1 MRASELLLA
10 FAKYLENSNN
20 EIISLAEENDEHLLK
35 VSIACVEAAEIL
47 KETAHEIAPEEY
59 EESNLTFDSLDSL
72 SAIAS
77 MFDSTGDEELK
88 KQASVI
94 DELIANFVVNSDGVS
109 ALKKS
114 EAMKIEKMK
123 ALYNQKNSFDPKK
136 AEIKKAF
143 DDSPKTKQYR
153 PLEAP
158 LSTRHCPD
166 HPGTSL
172 IRLEDHVWQC
182 SLDKKIYDF
191 DAGFTTLNGNKVPGG
206 GVEYQTGGDR
216 PVFENSFSTR
226 ETHKK

>member
-1 MRASELLLA
+1 
-10 FAKYLENSNN
+10 
-20 EIISLAEENDEHLLK
+20 
-35 VSIACVEAAEIL
+35 
-47 KETAHEIAPEEY
+47 
-59 EESNLTFDSLDSL
+59 
-72 SAIAS
+72 
-77 MFDSTGDEELK
+77 MFDSTGDADLQ

-94 DELIANFVVNSDGVS
+94 DELISSFIVTSEGVA

-114 EAMKIEKMK
+114 EAMKIEKLK
-123 ALYNQKNSFDPKK
+123 ALYNQKNSFDAKK
-136 AEIKKAF
+136 ADVKKAF
-143 DDSPKTKQYR
+143 DDSPKTKVYR

-158 LSTRHCPD
+158 LSTRYCPD

-172 IRLEDHVWQC
+172 IRLEDHVFQC

>member
-20 EIISLAEENDEHLLK
+20 EIISLAEENEDHLLK
-35 VSIACVEAAEIL
+35 VSVACIEAAEIL
-47 KETAHEIAPEEY
+47 KETANEIAPEEY
-59 EESNLTFDSLDSL
+59 EESHISVDSLDSL
-72 SAIAS
+72 SAIAG
-77 MFDSTGDEELK
+77 MFDSTGDDDLK

-94 DELIANFVVNSDGVS
+94 DELIANFVVTSDGVA

-114 EAMKIEKMK
+114 EAMKLEKMK
-123 ALYNQKNSFDPKK
+123 ALYNQKNSFDAKK
-136 AEIKKAF
+136 ADVQKAF

-153 PLEAP
+153 PLEAAM
-158 LSTRHCPD
+158 SSRYCPD